1 MKQQTTYLAVGTAGE
16 IQVERIMSGEYCL
29 DITSFTIKHNG
40 ATILQLDGENC
51 KQLVQA
57 IVESAEV
64 ALENSRQ
71 IRKQWLETKKEDLID
86 KFGEQ
91 K

>member
-1 MKQQTTYLAVGTAGE
+1 MKEQTTYLAVGAAGG
-16 IQVERIMSGEYCL
+16 IQVERIMSGEYFL
-29 DITSFTIKHNG
+29 DINSFTIKHNG

-86 KFGEQ
+86 KFGE
-91 K
+91 